1 MVKHISKQQ
10 EWYFL
15 KHISQIHLSMEKVF
29 HKTVAKQKKVDYR
42 DTPSDGIWE
51 DITKLK
57 LYNLRP

>member
-29 HKTVAKQKKVDYR
+29 HKTVAKQKNVDYR
-42 DTPSDGIWE
+42 EYTEWRD
-51 DITKLK
+51 
-57 LYNLRP
+57 LRGYYKVEII